1 MPHDG
6 LNQQPPLPRS
16 NRTPF
21 EWSLS
26 ALQPSAEPANSPAIL
41 FEAGRSSRDGEV
53 RLLKIVCGS
62 ATMLALS
69 LCALGVSAVL
79 LRDEPVVVPT
89 PTTRLIGR
97 DVETSPSTEPGSYG
111 NSPSNQP
118 DQRIQLT
125 QTVRPWRAI
134 EQPKIHEPSTSDAR
148 ELAEQLQFRRS
159 LLNTGLGLLPTEGP
173 DLTPTETSCA
183 EK

>member
-1 MPHDG
+1 MQHDG
-6 LNQQPPLPRS
+6 LNQQPLLPRS

-53 RLLKIVCGS
+53 RLLKIVCAAS
-62 ATMLALS
+62 TMLAVS

-79 LRDEPVVVPT
+79 PREEPSVAPT
-89 PTTRLIGR
+89 PTTRSIGH
-97 DVETSPSTEPGSYG
+97 DVETPPSAEPGSNG
-111 NSPSNQP
+111 NTESSHI
-118 DQRIQLT
+118 DQLIQLS
-125 QTVRPWRAI
+125 QPHRPWRAI
-134 EQPKIHEPSTSDAR
+134 EHPNIHVPSTTDAR
-148 ELAEQLQFRRS
+148 ELADQLQFRRS
-159 LLNTGLGLLPTEGP
+159 LLNTGLGLLPTDGP
-173 DLTPTETSCA
+173 DLTPTETSRA